1 MSSEGR
7 RDRSTV
13 SETEH
18 PERSARLED
27 RVGEPLAD
35 LALPDTEGNPY
46 PLRQHV
52 GNGPS
57 VLFFVIRSGTP
68 G

>member
-1 MSSEGR
+1 MI
-7 RDRSTV
+7 

-18 PERSARLED
+18 PMERSSRLED
-27 RVGEPLAD
+27 RVGAPLPD
-35 LALPDTEGNPY
+35 LALPDTEGNLY

-52 GNGPS
+52 GCGPS